1 MDEIERIRD
10 EIVTLCKPEKIIL
23 FGTKHNVSTGSLREI
38 TLCVVVESPDKAAIE
53 RRLYM
58 DISSELA
65 FNVLLYTPV
74 EWHRHLDDEQSY
86 AHRIMEKG
94 TVIYG

>member
-10 EIVTLCKPEKIIL
+10 EIVARCKPEKIIL
-23 FGTKHNVSTGSLREI
+23 FGTKHSVSSGSLREI
-38 TLCVVVESPDKAAIE
+38 TLCVVVDSPDKAALE
-53 RRLYM
+53 RQLYM
-58 DISSELA
+58 DINSDIS
-65 FNVLLYTPV
+65 FNVLVYTTD
-74 EWHRHLDDEQSY
+74 EWNRHLSDEQSY